1 MYCKRWVLQ
10 DGDELSFGYQLTQQ
24 FKPFASNWNV
34 IEAHAGHIAAGSIDA
49 RHKPSRYRIDPGH
62 KNDGNGFASFLCRQ
76 CRVETGD
83 NRCHLRTTSSAASFG
98 SRSVWPFAQRVSIVT
113 LSFVYPDSRRPWRTA
128 ATNCPDSPARFGLR
142 NPTTG
147 NADCCAFPASGHA
160 AAAPPTNAM
169 NSRRLMAS
177 PAPRTTSGYQKNITF
192 LDRELSFANIQAAAP
207 MSALGQKRTSWLA
220 DGMSALPPKADIGTQ
235 SRNVRFVPKDGVI

>member
-1 MYCKRWVLQ
+1 MV
-10 DGDELSFGYQLTQQ
+10 SVAF
-24 FKPFASNWNV
+24 FAAS
-34 IEAHAGHIAAGSIDA
+34 AASRLATIAAT
-49 RHKPSRYRIDPGH
+49 
-62 KNDGNGFASFLCRQ
+62 L
-76 CRVETGD
+76 RV
-83 NRCHLRTTSSAASFG
+83 TSSAASFG
-98 SRSVWPFAQRVSIVT
+98 NRSVWPFAQRVSITT
-113 LSFVYPDSRRPWRTA
+113 LSFVYPDSRKPWRTA
-128 ATNCPDSPARFGLR
+128 ATRCPDSPARFGLR

-235 SRNVRFVPKDGVI
+235 SRNVRFVPKADSCTAATRTNLVR